1 MAKTR
6 GGVRNPGPKGGTEG
20 ANDRNTTYKGSIKE
34 LGGIRDIKDPVARR
48 AVQEAVRQYSNT
60 YGLPTREVKTAILSG
75 VIGIGG
81 DGRIVLNRQYY
92 NNAERLLKLKREAYK
107 SGWSV
112 PTNSPL
118 RHTVIHELAHAS
130 WQSSRVGANP
140 KLTAGIRALYQRYK
154 ADVRRGKNPIGKYA
168 ASNIDEF
175 WAEGITQATI
185 GKKQSYY
192 SRQLKRLLRKYG
204 K

>member
-6 GGVRNPGPKGGTEG
+6 GGTRNPGPRGGVEG
-20 ANDRNTTYKGSIKE
+20 SNDRNTTYKGKIKA
-34 LGGIRDIKDPVARR
+34 LGGIRDITDPVSRR
-48 AVQEAVRQYSNT
+48 AVQDAVRQYSKT

-75 VIGIGG
+75 AIGIGG
-81 DGRIVLNRQYY
+81 DGQITLNRQYY
-92 NNAERLLKLKREAYK
+92 NNSKRLIKLKKEAYK
-107 SGWSV
+107 SGWAV

-130 WQSSRVGANP
+130 WQSSRVRANP
-140 KLTAGIRALYQRYK
+140 KLSAGIRALYRRYR
-154 ADVRRGKNPIGKYA
+154 AEVRAGRNPIGKYA
-168 ASNIDEF
+168 SSNIDEF

-192 SRQLKRLLRKYG
+192 STRLKKLLKKYG
-204 K
+204 